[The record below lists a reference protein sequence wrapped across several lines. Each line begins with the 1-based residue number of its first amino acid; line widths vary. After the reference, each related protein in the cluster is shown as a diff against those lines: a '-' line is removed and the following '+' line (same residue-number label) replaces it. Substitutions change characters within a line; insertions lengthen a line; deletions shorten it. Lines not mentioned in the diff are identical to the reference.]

1 MRRFLV
7 FSVVKFALRMA
18 VLQACLLVREF
29 SGGDLAR
36 YEFQTL
42 VPAEKVSRTRV
53 NFFPS
58 GLFCPLLVLRFLMS
72 PSRCTSMNTSTY
84 VRILVKGPVYI
95 NWRSEFCRAGRRIRR
110 DFGVKIGK
118 IAILYDINRP

>member
-18 VLQACLLVREF
+18 VLQVCLLVREF

-84 VRILVKGPVYI
+84 EGMYVY
-95 NWRSEFCRAGRRIRR
+95 W
-110 DFGVKIGK
+110 
-118 IAILYDINRP
+118 L